1 MDDFFNPPTES
12 SSSDPTAD
20 FLARERAAL
29 GESFGDA
36 TTTGAA
42 ASSSAKDYERS
53 ASAFPDLDVPGAQHD
68 EEDDDD
74 DLDFLGGASS
84 APVGAP
90 TSNETGAV
98 SVTNHTELA
107 AFEQDYPE
115 IELPSQQVSP
125 SSKLDRSIV
134 DHTDAGSL
142 LSLIASVSGMRV
154 TPQPTQPNPTHLIPS
169 RQLTNRS
176 QSNGFNSSS
185 NKNNLF
191 HSSQSPSTPAF
202 QPGTA
207 APASEQDSEFIQS
220 WRVKQKEEIAR
231 REEASTA
238 KREETIVKAQHAID
252 NFYKEYN
259 QKKEKNIAANKEE
272 EAAFNAAQTDALAK
286 GTTWERVCALVDLND
301 SRSKTSTKSKNDLT
315 RFKEVLL
322 SLKREGENAPGAAG
336 Y

>member
-29 GESFGDA
+29 GETFGDA
-36 TTTGAA
+36 TTTGGAGA
-42 ASSSAKDYERS
+42 GSGSGKDYERS
-53 ASAFPDLDVPGAQHD
+53 ASAFPDLDAPQPQGDH
-68 EEDDDD
+68 DDDD
-74 DLDFLGGASS
+74 DDALDFLGGA
-84 APVGAP
+84 PAP
-90 TSNETGAV
+90 TSNNTRAV

-115 IELPSQQVSP
+115 IEIPSQQQNGYN
-125 SSKLDRSIV
+125 
-134 DHTDAGSL
+134 ASL
-142 LSLIASVSGMRV
+142 
-154 TPQPTQPNPTHLIPS
+154 
-169 RQLTNRS
+169 
-176 QSNGFNSSS
+176 SN
-185 NKNNLF
+185 NNLF
-191 HSSQSPSTPAF
+191 QSSQSPSAPVFQQSGATHNATPS
-202 QPGTA
+202 
-207 APASEQDSEFIQS
+207 SEQDSEFIQS
-220 WRVKQKEEIAR
+220 WRAKQREEIAR
-231 REEASTA
+231 REEASKA

-259 QKKEKNIAANKEE
+259 QKKEKNIAANKDEE
-272 EAAFNAAQTDALAK
+272 VAFNATQTDALAK
-286 GTTWERVCALVDLND
+286 GTTWERVCALIDLND

>member
-90 TSNETGAV
+90 TSNGTGAV

-115 IELPSQQVSP
+115 IELPSQ
-125 SSKLDRSIV
+125 
-134 DHTDAGSL
+134 
-142 LSLIASVSGMRV
+142 
-154 TPQPTQPNPTHLIPS
+154 
-169 RQLTNRS
+169 

>member
-1 MDDFFNPPTES
+1 MDDFFNPPTDS

-42 ASSSAKDYERS
+42 ASSSGKDYERS
-53 ASAFPDLDVPGAQHD
+53 ASAFPDLDAPGAQHD
-68 EEDDDD
+68 EDDDED

-84 APVGAP
+84 APVRVGVGAP
-90 TSNETGAV
+90 TSNGTGAV

-115 IELPSQQVSP
+115 IELPSQQ
-125 SSKLDRSIV
+125 
-134 DHTDAGSL
+134 
-142 LSLIASVSGMRV
+142 
-154 TPQPTQPNPTHLIPS
+154 
-169 RQLTNRS
+169 
-176 QSNGFNSSS
+176 SNGFNSSS
-185 NKNNLF
+185 NNDNRF
-191 HSSQSPSTPAF
+191 HSSQPPSTPAF

-207 APASEQDSEFIQS
+207 APAPASEQDSEFIQS

-231 REEASTA
+231 REEASKA

-259 QKKEKNIAANKEE
+259 QKKEKNIAANKCVGRTPAFVCDRARNLTPSCFENRDE